1 MEIAF
6 FLKKTFETTL
16 GKKTVVLLINKGL
29 IEVIMYILV
38 IDQLNT

>member
-6 FLKKTFETTL
+6 FLKTFETTL

-29 IEVIMYILV
+29 IEVIMYMLV